1 MKTRMPR
8 KASLFL
14 LAAAAALTVATAPLV
29 AGMTLGDGQ
38 TTGKVPVRS
47 AGPLAFSPD
56 GVLFLGDSLSGA
68 LFAVDSSGDA
78 GSPGAIALDGV
89 DAKVAALLGS
99 PKGEIRIVDLAVH
112 PKSGRAYL
120 SVARG
125 SGPEAQAAVVTVDAS
140 GKVDLF
146 SLDQVTYSKLEL
158 PNPVGEEAKDRR
170 GRPLRMQAITD
181 IAYAGGKVLV
191 AGLSNEEFSSRMH
204 TLDFPF
210 KAAKA
215 GAGIEVYH
223 GAHGK
228 WETHAPVRTLT
239 TYDIGGTAHVLAAY
253 TCTPLVTF
261 PVSDLTDGAE
271 VRGTTVAE
279 LGNRNRPL
287 DMIVYSEGGQD
298 YALMANSS
306 RGVMKVDLSSIEQQE
321 GITSRIADKAG
332 LKYETI
338 AELENVT
345 QLDRLDAR
353 HSLLLIESD
362 SGAKLQTVPLP

>member
-1 MKTRMPR
+1 MNLPR
-8 KASLFL
+8 KVSRFALASLAL
-14 LAAAAALTVATAPLV
+14 LTTLAPAF
-29 AGMTLGDGQ
+29 AGVSLGDGQ

-68 LFAVDSSGDA
+68 LFAVDSSADA
-78 GSPGAIALDGV
+78 GSPGAIELDGV
-89 DAKVAALLGS
+89 DGKVAALLGTT
-99 PKGEIRIVDLAVH
+99 KDEIRIVDLAVH

-125 SGPEAQAAVVTVDAS
+125 NGPEAQAALVTIDKA
-140 GKVDLF
+140 GTVDLF
-146 SLDQVTYSKLEL
+146 SLDDVAYSKLEL
-158 PNPVGEEAKDRR
+158 PNAVAEDAEDRR

-210 KAAKA
+210 SSAKT
-215 GAGIEVYH
+215 GAGVEIYH
-223 GAHGK
+223 GAHGQ

-239 TYDIGGTAHVLAAY
+239 TYDIAGTPHVLAAY

-261 PVSDLTDGAE
+261 PVSDLVDGAE

-287 DMIVYSEGGQD
+287 DMIVYSDGGRD

-306 RGVMKVDLSSIEQQE
+306 RGVMKVDLSSIEEQE
-321 GITSRIADKAG
+321 GLTSRVADKAG

-338 AELENVT
+338 ASLENVT
-345 QLDRLDAR
+345 QLDRLDDG
-353 HSLLLIESD
+353 HSLLLIESE
-362 SGAKLQTVPLP
+362 SGAALQTVALP

>member
-1 MKTRMPR
+1 MRVSLLR
-8 KASLFL
+8 KFSLSTLIATAALASLSLPSF
-14 LAAAAALTVATAPLV
+14 
-29 AGMTLGDGQ
+29 AGVSLGDGQ

-68 LFAVDSSGDA
+68 LFAVDSSADA
-78 GSPGAIALDGV
+78 GSPGAISLDGV
-89 DAKVAALLGS
+89 DRKVAALLGTT
-99 PKGEIRIVDLAVH
+99 PEGIRIVDLAVH

-125 SGPEAQAAVVTVDAS
+125 SGPEAQAAVVTVDKA
-140 GKVDLF
+140 GTVDLF
-146 SLDQVTYSKLEL
+146 SLDEVAYSKLEL
-158 PNPVGEEAKDRR
+158 PNPVSETAEDRR

-210 KAAKA
+210 TQAKS
-215 GAGIEVYH
+215 GVGIEVYH

-239 TYDIGGTAHVLAAY
+239 TYDIGGAAHVLAAY

-261 PVSDLTDGAE
+261 PVTDLVDGAE

-287 DMIVYSEGGQD
+287 DMIVYSDGGQD

-306 RGVMKVDLSSIEQQE
+306 RGVMKVDLSSIESQE
-321 GITSRIADKAG
+321 GLTSRVADRAG

-338 AELENVT
+338 AELQDVT
-345 QLDRLDAR
+345 QLDRLDGD

-362 SGAKLQTVPLP
+362 TGAKLQTVALP